1 METCSVFPMLNCNL
15 NGRKS
20 FETAL
25 FDALKKAEI
34 ASTQN
39 VEKNLATDDRSP
51 YNRIH
56 ERTYTYSTLCRI
68 A

>member
-25 FDALKKAEI
+25 FDASKKAEI
-34 ASTQN
+34 APTQN

-56 ERTYTYSTLCRI
+56 ERTYTYSTLYRI